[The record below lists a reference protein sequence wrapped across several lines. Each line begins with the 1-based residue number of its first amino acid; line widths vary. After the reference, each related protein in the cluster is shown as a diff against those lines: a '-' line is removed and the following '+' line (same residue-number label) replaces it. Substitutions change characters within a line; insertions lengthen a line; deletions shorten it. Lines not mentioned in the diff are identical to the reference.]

1 MRKAAAVAAI
11 GFGALA
17 VRLCVALRKKLS
29 AAAPELRTWAVL
41 VTGLPMNALTLP
53 LIRWLMNLES
63 SPGPGVAV
71 TKYCVGDNSTEVLVL
86 APTEHSG
93 PRPAVLFLH
102 GGGMCAGSAQLE
114 VEPAAR
120 VVRAAGAV
128 VVSPNYRLAPEN
140 PFPAALDDC
149 LATLQWMVK
158 QAHALGV
165 DPRRIAVCGTSAGG
179 GLAAAVA
186 QRALDDGI
194 PLRAQALISPMLDDR
209 TALRDDLAGKGELTW
224 SPRSNRWAWTAYLG
238 REPCPADAP
247 DYAAPSRRADFS
259 GLPPAWI
266 GVGHLETFYDECL
279 AYVEKLKLA
288 GVPCELVS
296 VPGMYHTAE
305 GVARKAPS
313 MKTFHASM
321 VEFLRIHLET
331 APISA

>member
-17 VRLCVALRKKLS
+17 VRRCAALRKKLS
-29 AAAPELRTWAVL
+29 AAAPELRTCAVL

-63 SPGPGVAV
+63 SPGPGVTV
-71 TKYCVGDNSTEVLVL
+71 TEYRVGENATEVLVMT
-86 APTEHSG
+86 PTERSG
-93 PRPAVLFLH
+93 LRPAVLFLH

-120 VVRAAGAV
+120 VARAAGAV
-128 VVSPNYRLAPEN
+128 VVSPNYRLAPED

-149 LATLQWMVK
+149 WATLQWMVK
-158 QAHALGV
+158 QAHSLGV
-165 DPRRIAVCGTSAGG
+165 DPGRIAVCGTSAGG

-186 QRALDDGI
+186 QRALDDGVA
-194 PLRAQALISPMLDDR
+194 LRAQALVSPMLDDR
-209 TALRDDLAGKGELTW
+209 TALRDDLVGRGELTW

-238 REPCPADAP
+238 REPRHADAP
-247 DYAAPSRRADFS
+247 DYAAPARRADFT

-266 GVGHLETFYDECL
+266 GVGDLETFHDECL
-279 AYVEKLKLA
+279 AYAEKLRLA
-288 GVPCELVS
+288 AVPCELVS

-313 MKTFHASM
+313 MKKFHAGM
-321 VEFLRIHLET
+321 VEFLRTHLET